1 MSQTEEKLS
10 LNGWS
15 PLTPNH
21 LKEIREAA
29 SGINYVAVS
38 MWLFQ
43 IWLLPDFS
51 HHNNQTGRNK
61 IIYKQS
67 KNNRSNQEISIS
79 PIWKQNIIEERK
91 EKEKIN

>member
-29 SGINYVAVS
+29 SGI
-38 MWLFQ
+38 MWLYQCGYFRFDHCLTFL
-43 IWLLPDFS
+43 ITTTRLVEIKS
-51 HHNNQTGRNK
+51 S
-61 IIYKQS
+61 IYIQS
-67 KNNRSNQEISIS
+67 KNNRSNQDISIS
-79 PIWKQNIIEERK
+79 PI
-91 EKEKIN
+91 